1 MIVPSDTWGEVS
13 RVGGD
18 KWEPDTR
25 QKFSFNSLS
34 ILHLKDENKAGY
46 SVFQTVQTE
55 NKVNISTHIC
65 YSA

>member
-34 ILHLKDENKAGY
+34 ILHLNDENKALAILFPD
-46 SVFQTVQTE
+46 SPDWKQ
-55 NKVNISTHIC
+55 S
-65 YSA
+65 